1 MHKVYEFLEE
11 SNVVLCCGGYGQ
23 KLGDD
28 WALMDEL
35 PVNLHIN

>member
-1 MHKVYEFLEE
+1 MHEVNEFLEE
-11 SNVVLCCGGYGQ
+11 RYVVLNGGGYGQ

-35 PVNLHIN
+35 PVNLHIY